1 MRVKI
6 HETMK
11 QTFVNKQEASK
22 KKARWKQNHKVDCF
36 KKFTNHFANF
46 YLFRHS
52 GRQASVQRILS
63 NRVFRFVVW
72 HAMDGITF
80 ALLAAAAETRRGKK

>member
-46 YLFRHS
+46 ICFVIQEGKL
-52 GRQASVQRILS
+52 LS
-63 NRVFRFVVW
+63 KEYYRTESFVSW
-72 HAMDGITF
+72 YGTLWM
-80 ALLAAAAETRRGKK
+80 E

>member
-1 MRVKI
+1 
-6 HETMK
+6 MK

-46 YLFRHS
+46 FFFVIQEVKL
-52 GRQASVQRILS
+52 LS
-63 NRVFRFVVW
+63 KEYYQTESFVSW
-72 HAMDGITF
+72 YGTLWM
-80 ALLAAAAETRRGKK
+80 E

>member
-1 MRVKI
+1 
-6 HETMK
+6 MK

-46 YLFRHS
+46 FFSSFKKSSFYPKNTIKQSLSFRGMARYGWNNFCIIS
-52 GRQASVQRILS
+52 GSS
-63 NRVFRFVVW
+63 
-72 HAMDGITF
+72 
-80 ALLAAAAETRRGKK
+80 

>member
-22 KKARWKQNHKVDCF
+22 KKARWKQNHRWIVSKNLQIISQTFICF
-36 KKFTNHFANF
+36 VIQEGK
-46 YLFRHS
+46 L
-52 GRQASVQRILS
+52 LS
-63 NRVFRFVVW
+63 KEYYRTESFVSW
-72 HAMDGITF
+72 YGTLWM
-80 ALLAAAAETRRGKK
+80 E